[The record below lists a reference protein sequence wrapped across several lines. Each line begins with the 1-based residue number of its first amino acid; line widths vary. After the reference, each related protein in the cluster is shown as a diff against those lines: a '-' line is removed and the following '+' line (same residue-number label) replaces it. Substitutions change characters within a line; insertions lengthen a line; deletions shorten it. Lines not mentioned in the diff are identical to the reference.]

1 MVQTKICASKIVCC
15 FLTVIFVLYGAKN
28 NGIKLNMYIYTF
40 WWKVEHFLR
49 HVSAVEFND
58 ARFIKQVCLFS
69 DYIYVSFQRSGKLN
83 YTMALEM
90 TSYLQAEEEYVPWAA
105 AIKSLNFIKSLL
117 TATRPAYKHLQ
128 VGFHNAFFV
137 FDSKVRCGERISAS
151 N

>member
-1 MVQTKICASKIVCC
+1 MFRQ
-15 FLTVIFVLYGAKN
+15 
-28 NGIKLNMYIYTF
+28 LNITTTF
-40 WWKVEHFLR
+40 SSNCL
-49 HVSAVEFND
+49 
-58 ARFIKQVCLFS
+58 QVCLFS

-83 YTMALEM
+83 YTKALEM

-137 FDSKVRCGERISAS
+137 FERGLNVGNCIT
-151 N
+151 